1 MNDSSAFYETLAR
14 ECPGNIFCQV
24 NVTTRPTTIL
34 VVEDSPDIVALLQRV
49 LTEHGHT
56 VRSAR
61 DGEAGLA
68 SALELEPDLLIL
80 DVGLPRRTGFEV
92 VQELRR
98 RGVRAPMLMLT
109 ARSDIADR
117 ITGLDAGADDYLTKP
132 FDPDELV
139 ARVRALLRR
148 SATHGHVPHLRVGD
162 LVLDPVSRDVLRGSR
177 RIVLTQREFSLLE
190 FFMRNAGK
198 PLSRANIAASV
209 WHQSPTD
216 VDDTNIIDVYVAYL
230 RKKIDVEPDEP
241 MLHTVRGVGYV
252 LRAPLA
258 QDN

>member
-1 MNDSSAFYETLAR
+1 VWSR
-14 ECPGNIFCQV
+14 NIFRRV
-24 NVTTRPTTIL
+24 NAATATTTIL

-49 LTEHGHT
+49 LTEQGHD
-56 VRSAR
+56 VRSAP
-61 DGEAGLA
+61 DGESGLA

-80 DVGLPRRTGFEV
+80 DVGLPRRSGFEI

-98 RGVRAPMLMLT
+98 HGMRTPMLMLT

-132 FDPDELV
+132 FDADELV

-148 SATHGHVPHLRVGD
+148 SASHGHVPRLRVGD
-162 LVLDPVSRDVLRGSR
+162 LVLDPVSREVVRGSR

-198 PLSRANIAASV
+198 PLSRANIAAQV
-209 WHQSPTD
+209 WHQATSD

-230 RKKIDVEPDEP
+230 RKKIDAEPDEP

-252 LRAPLA
+252 LRPPGASA
-258 QDN
+258 A

>member
-1 MNDSSAFYETLAR
+1 MNDSSALCETLAR
-14 ECPGNIFCQV
+14 VCPQDIFRPV
-24 NVTTRPTTIL
+24 NPATHPTTIL

-56 VRSAR
+56 VRSAH
-61 DGEAGLA
+61 DGEAGLV

-80 DVGLPRRTGFEV
+80 DVGLPRRSGFEL

-98 RGVRAPMLMLT
+98 RGMRAPMLMLT
-109 ARSDIADR
+109 ARGEIADR

-148 SATHGHVPHLRVGD
+148 SAAHGHVPRLRVGD
-162 LVLDPVSRDVLRGSR
+162 LVLDPVSRDVVRGAR

-209 WHQSPTD
+209 WHQSPND

-252 LRAPLA
+252 LRSQAP
-258 QDN
+258 